1 MKLTHIVGAMVALTI
16 ATGFLAACK
25 KDDQKAVEAF
35 KSNQIAEQQERE
47 AAEYVSPEAAG
58 TNKFPDALMKKC
70 SMTDLK
76 NPPDECKAFIADCVK
91 TQPWKG
97 KKMMAWKDYDIY
109 CNGIYRHINK

>member
-47 AAEYVSPEAAG
+47 ACPYGRAPG
-58 TNKFPDALMKKC
+58 TDKFTCAVMKKC
-70 SMTDLK
+70 AFAGTQ
-76 NPPDECKAFIADCVK
+76 NPSDECKTFIADCES
-91 TQPWKG
+91 TQSWKN
-97 KKMMAWKDYDIY
+97 KKMMKWSPYDEFCHDIDKSL
-109 CNGIYRHINK
+109 NRK